1 MLKNGQT
8 YLSFLNYVWPFFNI
22 MSEKVKEHWCLLMW
36 ARTPALQYL
45 WPVLDV
51 VSHMAEFE
59 RSFFF
64 FFKVQL
70 FILATDIWARN
81 FSFMKSDIVPTLFI
95 QSCFR
100 ETNLSLEVPPK
111 NFRSFRAN
119 FPLGLKWIQWNNKKL
134 VKSRWKLMLITHPYP
149 FPIFSKCLGL
159 ESPCFLGMPKM
170 LWFEALENG
179 AINFENSWLRR
190 TNS

>member
-1 MLKNGQT
+1 MFGHFSTLCLKRLRSIGVFWCEHEHQHCNISGQFWMW
-8 YLSFLNYVWPFFNI
+8 YLTWLNLSNCFFLFW
-22 MSEKVKEHWCLLMW
+22 SS
-36 ARTPALQYL
+36 T
-45 WPVLDV
+45 
-51 VSHMAEFE
+51 
-59 RSFFF
+59 
-64 FFKVQL
+64 L

-81 FSFMKSDIVPTLFI
+81 VSFMKSDIVPTLFI

-100 ETNLSLEVPPK
+100 ETILSLEVPPK

-119 FPLGLKWIQWNNKKL
+119 FPLGLKWIQWNNKKI

-149 FPIFSKCLGL
+149 FPILSKCLGL